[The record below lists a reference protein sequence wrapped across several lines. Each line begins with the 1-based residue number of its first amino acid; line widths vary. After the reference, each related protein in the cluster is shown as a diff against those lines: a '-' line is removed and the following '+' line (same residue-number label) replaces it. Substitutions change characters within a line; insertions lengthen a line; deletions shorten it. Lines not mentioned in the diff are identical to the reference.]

1 MINAYLF
8 SQKKLFLAGL
18 LCIACMVVVFSTAQT
33 LGRTLKAKIMN
44 QGTQGNM
51 IVVDAGADTPMFST
65 LPPETYDFVRTV
77 PHIARQDGE
86 LMVTP
91 CLQLASLVLGH
102 FTTVRGVD
110 PVYYKMY
117 DQYRLVE
124 GRLPTGKN
132 EVMIGTLL
140 SAKVKKDFNTG
151 DVITF
156 EGKDWKIVGLFEDRL
171 TVMGSG
177 IVARLEDIQHATNRE
192 HISFVSLRADS
203 HEHMEAIREYIKKTY
218 DALLVETP
226 EVPGVIVEPEVE
238 YYLDESEA
246 INPLIMFFNLV
257 NVLYLVVGAMIIYN
271 IMDSICLHSTGH
283 INLSPAVGSSKGMI
297 AAMSMAEIAMM
308 ALVGGIIAAIAAQFI
323 GHISINFM
331 MMTFYLEIS
340 VTTILW
346 GILLSALMALF
357 AAAVPVK
364 KAIAVH
370 RFRGSQVQGFKGSK
384 VQGSPKI

>member
-1 MINAYLF
+1 MINDKCKMINAYLF

-18 LCIACMVVVFSTAQT
+18 LCIGCMVVVFSTAQT

-44 QGTQGNM
+44 QGTEGNM

-156 EGKDWKIVGLFEDRL
+156 EGKDWKIVGLFEDRQ

-271 IMDSICLHSTGH
+271 IMDSICLYSTGH
-283 INLSPAVGSSKGMI
+283 INLSLTVGSSKGMI

-308 ALVGGIIAAIAAQFI
+308 ASVGGVIAAIAAQFI

-364 KAIAVH
+364 KAIAGM
-370 RFRGSQVQGFKGSK
+370 GSR
-384 VQGSPKI
+384 

>member
-1 MINAYLF
+1 MYRLYT
-8 SQKKLFLAGL
+8 QRKLFLAGL
-18 LCIACMVVVFSTAQT
+18 LCIGCMVVVFSTAQT
-33 LGRTLKAKIMN
+33 LGTTLKAKIMK
-44 QGTQGNM
+44 QSTEGNM

-86 LMVTP
+86 LMVTR

-110 PVYYKMY
+110 PVCYKMY

-124 GRLPTGKN
+124 GRLPAGKN
-132 EVMIGTLL
+132 EVIVGTLL
-140 SAKVKKDFNTG
+140 PAKVKKDFNTG

-156 EGKDWKIVGLFEDRL
+156 EGKEWRVVGVFEDRL

-238 YYLDESEA
+238 YYLHESEA
-246 INPLIMFFNLV
+246 INPLVMFFNLV
-257 NVLYLVVGAMIIYN
+257 NVLYLVVGTMIIYN
-271 IMDSICLHSTGH
+271 IVDSICLHPRGQSDQLTLGG
-283 INLSPAVGSSKGMI
+283 LSKGMI
-297 AAMSMAEIAMM
+297 SAMSMVQIAMM
-308 ALVGGIIAAIAAQFI
+308 ALVGGIMATIAAQFI
-323 GHISINFM
+323 RHISINF
-331 MMTFYLEIS
+331 I
-340 VTTILW
+340 
-346 GILLSALMALF
+346 
-357 AAAVPVK
+357 
-364 KAIAVH
+364 
-370 RFRGSQVQGFKGSK
+370 
-384 VQGSPKI
+384 